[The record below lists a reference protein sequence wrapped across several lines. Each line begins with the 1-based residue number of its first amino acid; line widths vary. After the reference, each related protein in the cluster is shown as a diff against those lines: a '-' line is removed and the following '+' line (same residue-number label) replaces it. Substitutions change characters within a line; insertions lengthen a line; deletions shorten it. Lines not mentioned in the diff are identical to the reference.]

1 MASTT
6 VTIPSKI
13 INSLPIGFILTL
25 IIFVLIHFFGNWLF
39 NTSPDYSNTSM
50 GYATS
55 IYNGI
60 DNECLILEKKHYVA
74 FSERTGNRFEIS
86 EMNDL
91 NGFKWSNSF
100 KNTFDNHLLAI
111 LLSTIVLTLI
121 IYLLRTIKFQIK

>member
-60 DNECLILEKKHYVA
+60 DNECLILERSIMSH
-74 FSERTGNRFEIS
+74 FQNERVIDLRF
-86 EMNDL
+86 
-91 NGFKWSNSF
+91 
-100 KNTFDNHLLAI
+100 
-111 LLSTIVLTLI
+111 
-121 IYLLRTIKFQIK
+121 LR